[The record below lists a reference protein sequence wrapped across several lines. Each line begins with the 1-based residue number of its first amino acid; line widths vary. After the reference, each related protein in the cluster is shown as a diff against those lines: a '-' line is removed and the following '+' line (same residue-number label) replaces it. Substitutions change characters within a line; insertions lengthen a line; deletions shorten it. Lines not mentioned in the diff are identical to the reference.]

1 MASLL
6 PPDPNPQENDIVNQ
20 LELNRLESRAT
31 EHSGDKLRLR
41 IRGMHCASCVSAVET
56 ALAKVDGVAEA
67 HVNLVDETAQVR
79 LAGGAAEPASL
90 VSAVERAGYGAEALA
105 DAGSRAIDDV
115 ARTRE
120 AEREAELRDLMRRF
134 RVGVVLGVPVVL
146 IGHWEMIPG
155 LPGLSA
161 DALRM
166 AWWLSGLFT
175 LPILL
180 YVGQRFFAGA
190 WAAALRRSANMDT
203 LVALG
208 TGAAWLYSTTALL
221 APDLFPAGGGRPFYE
236 AVAAVITL
244 VVLGQ
249 AVESRAKGRTARAL
263 RALLDLSPET
273 AELLRPDGTE
283 TVPVAEV
290 KPGDLLLV
298 RPGSRV
304 PVDGQVQRGVSEVDE
319 SMLTGESVPVVKS
332 QGDEVAGGTLN
343 GTGALRVEA
352 TRVGEETVLAR
363 IVAMVRHAQ
372 GSKPR
377 IQKTV
382 DVVAGRFVPA
392 VIAVSLT
399 TFGTWYLVGP
409 EPRWN
414 FAMATAVSV
423 LVIACPCA
431 LGLAT
436 PISVM
441 IAIGK
446 AAAHGVLIRDGEAL
460 QRARRVDTVVLDKT
474 GTLTSGTPAVVHAAP
489 SPSFGKA
496 EFVRI
501 SATLEAASEH
511 PAARAVVRYAREMG
525 VHPGEA
531 ENFAAHPGKGVSA
544 LVEGRRVLA
553 GSPAFLF
560 AAGVGTGSVSGS
572 LERIARDGATPVVV
586 AVDGTVAGAFGVSDT
601 VRDGARA
608 AVERLRG
615 RGVEVMML
623 TGDEESAAHRVAGQ
637 VGIKDVRARVS
648 PAGKARE
655 IMALR
660 ERGRV
665 VAMVGDG
672 VNDAPALAAADVG
685 IAMGGGTDV
694 AVQTGDAALLG
705 DSLRGVETLL
715 LISRAAHRNIVQNL
729 VGAFA
734 YNVIGIPVAAGL
746 LYPTLG
752 VLLSPMIAGAAMA
765 FSSVT
770 VVANAN
776 RLRRYRPA

>member
-1 MASLL
+1 MASLV
-6 PPDPNPQENDIVNQ
+6 PPDPDLRESEIVNRRG
-20 LELNRLESRAT
+20 LNRLEDA
-31 EHSGDKLRLR
+31 GDEIQLR
-41 IRGMHCASCVSAVET
+41 IRGMHCASCVSTVER
-56 ALAKVDGVAEA
+56 ALAGVDGIAEA
-67 HVNLVDETAQVR
+67 SVNLVDETARVR
-79 LAGGAAEPASL
+79 LAGGVAEPASL
-90 VSAVERAGYGAEALA
+90 VGAVEEAGYRAEVLA
-105 DAGSRAIDDV
+105 GTGRDAVDA
-115 ARTRE
+115 ARTGDE
-120 AEREAELRDLMRRF
+120 EREAEHRDLMRRF
-134 RVGVVLGVPVVL
+134 RVGAVLGVPVVL
-146 IGHWEMIPG
+146 IGHWEMIQMIPG
-155 LPGLSA
+155 LPGMSA

-175 LPILL
+175 LPIIL
-180 YVGQRFFAGA
+180 YVGQRFFTGA
-190 WAAALRRSANMDT
+190 WAAARRRSANMDT

-208 TGAAWLYSTTALL
+208 TGAAWLYSTTVLL
-221 APDLFPAGGGRPFYE
+221 APELFPAGSGRPFYE

-273 AELLRPDGTE
+273 AERLGPDGTE
-283 TVPVAEV
+283 TVPAAEV
-290 KPGDLLLV
+290 NPGDLVLV

-304 PVDGQVQRGVSEVDE
+304 PMDGRVRRGVSEVDE

-332 QGDEVAGGTLN
+332 QGDEVAGGTVN
-343 GTGALRVEA
+343 GTGALTVEV
-352 TRVGEETVLAR
+352 TRVGEDTVLAR
-363 IVAMVRHAQ
+363 IVAMVRRAQ
-372 GSKPR
+372 GSKPQ

-382 DVVAGRFVPA
+382 DAVAGRFVPA
-392 VIAVSLT
+392 VIAVALA
-399 TFGTWYLVGP
+399 TFATWYFAGP
-409 EPRWN
+409 EPRLN
-414 FAMATAVSV
+414 FAMVTAVSV

-474 GTLTSGTPAVVHAAP
+474 GTLTLGKPAVVHAAP
-489 SPSFGKA
+489 SPPFDEV
-496 EFVRI
+496 EFMRM
-501 SATLEAASEH
+501 SATAEASSEH

-525 VHPGEA
+525 VRPGDA
-531 ENFAAHPGKGVSA
+531 ANFAAHPGRGVSA
-544 LVEGRRVLA
+544 VAEGRRVLA
-553 GSPAFLF
+553 GSPVFLL
-560 AAGVGTGSVSGS
+560 AAGVETGSLSGH

-586 AVDGTVAGAFGVSDT
+586 AVDGIAAGVFGVSDA
-601 VRDGARA
+601 VREDARA
-608 AVERLRG
+608 AVERLSE
-615 RGVEVMML
+615 RGVDVMML
-623 TGDEESAAHRVAGQ
+623 TGDEEAAADRVAGQ
-637 VGIKDVRARVS
+637 VGIKDVRAGVS
-648 PAGKARE
+648 PADKARE
-655 IMALR
+655 IAALR

-734 YNVIGIPVAAGL
+734 YNVIGIPVAAGV
-746 LYPTLG
+746 LYPALG
-752 VLLSPMIAGAAMA
+752 LLLSPMIAGAAMA

-776 RLRRYRPA
+776 RLRRYEPA